1 MANQSSIAVGT
12 VVRGRIQAEG
22 DLEVLGQVEGS
33 IATKGALEIG
43 QGALCKS
50 ELRARRVVVRGAVA
64 GDVHAEETLV
74 LEPGARVVGNLSAPT
89 VGIRPGALVRGHVQ
103 TGRSAGPAAA
113 AARADAPAKRP
124 AERPAVA
131 TRPAAVATREAA
143 KVSAKAA
150 PERQPAPRAAAVEPR
165 AAAAPK
171 PRAAVA
177 PAADARKPPAPV
189 LPRASSQ
196 AQRRG
201 SGGKAEPS
209 AAPAPVVPALGR
221 RTSKASRRSGGR

>member
-33 IATKGALEIG
+33 IATKGTLEIG

-74 LEPGARVVGNLSAPT
+74 LEPGAKVVGNLSAPT
-89 VGIRPGALVRGHVQ
+89 VGIRPGAQVRGHVQ
-103 TGRSAGPAAA
+103 TGRSAGPAGAV
-113 AARADAPAKRP
+113 ARADAPAKRP
-124 AERPAVA
+124 VVA
-131 TRPAAVATREAA
+131 ARPAAETPRDAA
-143 KVSAKAA
+143 KVTAKAA
-150 PERQPAPRAAAVEPR
+150 AERQPTRAAAVDAR
-165 AAAAPK
+165 AVAAPK
-171 PRAAVA
+171 PRAPVA
-177 PAADARKPPAPV
+177 PAPEPARKPPAPV
-189 LPRASSQ
+189 LPRAASQ
-196 AQRRG
+196 AQRRSAG
-201 SGGKAEPS
+201 SKAEPPT
-209 AAPAPVVPALGR
+209 APAPVVPSLGR